1 METEKMKEE
10 ENKKRGEEERGVGM
24 EEGDE
29 VRVSYKDTNLTLKLL
44 YVCNQ

>member
-24 EEGDE
+24 EEFLI
-29 VRVSYKDTNLTLKLL
+29 KIPT
-44 YVCNQ
+44 